1 MIKRSAAILC
11 AIGVASAGP
20 SKFYSESDRQFL
32 AVDDAQ
38 LNDFKSNA
46 DICSFWLDSSFYLLK
61 PMIRANSAY

>member
-20 SKFYSESDRQFL
+20 SNFYSESDRQFL
-32 AVDDAQ
+32 ADDAQ
-38 LNDFKSNA
+38 LNGIKSNA

-61 PMIRANSAY
+61 PMIRANSPY